1 VRVGHAHIENDYRV
15 LFTRTTDLVQ
25 RLQQARQALSLESAI
40 EQLHG
45 GTEPA
50 HERPEP
56 SGVSRMALFAGCW
69 LQDAIRKYPSARTW
83 RLKIRVLSRRRVRR
97 ASGRASGDR
106 HYHDSQHRREH
117 TFQRSSSTYHDQ
129 GLPWFPALQH
139 RWHER
144 CTKLIFCY
152 TAVVWGG

>member
-1 VRVGHAHIENDYRV
+1 MPPLSMREALCESRSWHIENDYRV

-69 LQDAIRKYPSARTW
+69 LQDAIRKR
-83 RLKIRVLSRRRVRR
+83 IRRPPLPRFPAPPRAYLSKKF
-97 ASGRASGDR
+97 
-106 HYHDSQHRREH
+106 QHR
-117 TFQRSSSTYHDQ
+117 
-129 GLPWFPALQH
+129 P
-139 RWHER
+139 
-144 CTKLIFCY
+144 
-152 TAVVWGG
+152 